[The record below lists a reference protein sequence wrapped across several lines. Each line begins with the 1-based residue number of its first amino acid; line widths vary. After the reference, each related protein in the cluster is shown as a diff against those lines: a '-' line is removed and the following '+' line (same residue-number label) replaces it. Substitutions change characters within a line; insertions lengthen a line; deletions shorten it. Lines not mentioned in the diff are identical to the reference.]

1 MINETT
7 TEIVPNLHIGNV
19 NVLSS
24 AGIERLTR
32 LGINRV
38 LIVAKLPIP
47 PNLVDKFQV
56 SNLLYFKIISLRTQ
70 IYNLSKRNFLWMAV
84 KLIQFLQACKV
95 AFIDG
100 N

>member
-24 AGIERLTR
+24 AGIERLKR

-56 SNLLYFKIISLRTQ
+56 SNLL
-70 IYNLSKRNFLWMAV
+70 FL
-84 KLIQFLQACKV
+84 KLLVYEHKSTTVRKETFC
-95 AFIDG
+95 G
-100 N
+100 WP

>member
-24 AGIERLTR
+24 AGIERLKR

-38 LIVAKLPIP
+38 LIVAKKPIP

-56 SNLLYFKIISLRTQ
+56 SNLRDFKIITSLRTQ
-70 IYNLSKRNFLWMAV
+70 IYNCLKRNFLWMAV
-84 KLIQFLQACKV
+84 KLIQIFTALQSS
-95 AFIDG
+95 FH
-100 N
+100 

>member
-38 LIVAKLPIP
+38 LIVAKIP
-47 PNLVDKFQV
+47 PNLGDKFQV
-56 SNLLYFKIISLRTQ
+56 SSLLDFKNITSL
-70 IYNLSKRNFLWMAV
+70 
-84 KLIQFLQACKV
+84 
-95 AFIDG
+95 
-100 N
+100 